1 MTTHVPS
8 RRFLNFFAFVML
20 VATVLGG
27 RNAALAQST
36 FTPIESG
43 PDDIDLMV
51 SALAD
56 MDAPVSNRLL
66 FLEGMAIGS
75 CSAGE
80 GSHAEGPM
88 LVFAESY
95 EVTVRFDNGTG
106 QSDLLLKQGDSVL
119 IPANTDFIVMN
130 GMVDPAFQAEV
141 LLLAVTRFRD
151 GSTTEPIQPVVRLA
165 KTMTDWPEGSFCK
178 EIGDN
183 ALLHATFKVWGWA
196 GTDATQ
202 LYLGTGVWDDGATTD
217 GYAISSAPASFNLL
231 ILSGGMPTPGASTG
245 RATYSGPRQVVS
257 DTYGG
262 VPSMHVPFTN
272 PGASP
277 VIGIIFGTTSD
288 NQPVFVPIQE

>member
-1 MTTHVPS
+1 
-8 RRFLNFFAFVML
+8 ML

-43 PDDIDLMV
+43 PDDIHLMV

-80 GSHAEGPM
+80 GSHAKGPM

-141 LLLAVTRFRD
+141 LLLAVTVSGMDRPP
-151 GSTTEPIQPVVRLA
+151 TIEPVVRLA

-183 ALLHATFKVWGWA
+183 ALLHATFKVWDGRGPMRRSSISNRGLGRWSDHGWLR
-196 GTDATQ
+196 DLQ
-202 LYLGTGVWDDGATTD
+202 R
-217 GYAISSAPASFNLL
+217 ASVIQPPDSVRRHANPPRLDR
-231 ILSGGMPTPGASTG
+231 P
-245 RATYSGPRQVVS
+245 ATYSGPRQVVS

>member
-1 MTTHVPS
+1 M
-8 RRFLNFFAFVML
+8 
-20 VATVLGG
+20 
-27 RNAALAQST
+27 
-36 FTPIESG
+36 
-43 PDDIDLMV
+43 
-51 SALAD
+51 
-56 MDAPVSNRLL
+56 
-66 FLEGMAIGS
+66 
-75 CSAGE
+75 
-80 GSHAEGPM
+80 
-88 LVFAESY
+88 
-95 EVTVRFDNGTG
+95 
-106 QSDLLLKQGDSVL
+106 L

-262 VPSMHVPFTN
+262 VPVDACAVHQSGRI
-272 PGASP
+272 PGDRDHLRHDQRQSTGFCAESR
-277 VIGIIFGTTSD
+277 VVRRNRRRAG
-288 NQPVFVPIQE
+288 PIQQMDRPGIVLGSS